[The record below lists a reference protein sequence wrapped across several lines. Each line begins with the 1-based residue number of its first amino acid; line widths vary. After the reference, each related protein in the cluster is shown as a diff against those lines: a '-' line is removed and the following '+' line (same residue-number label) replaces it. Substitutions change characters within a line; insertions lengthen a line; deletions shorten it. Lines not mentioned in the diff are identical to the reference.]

1 MIGPMMFVRLLQK
14 QSRDQFAQINR
25 DLAGIPDLFVGSD
38 CPNIPLTSIDLSTT
52 TSLHFLLDGGHV
64 GKSGKGLNGENDEGQ
79 GEGKKKELVVL
90 NFGSYT

>member
-1 MIGPMMFVRLLQK
+1 MVVRLLQK

-52 TSLHFLLDGGHV
+52 TSLHFLLDGDYGE
-64 GKSGKGLNGENDEGQ
+64 KSGEGLKEEKGEGQ
-79 GEGKKKELVVL
+79 KKELVVL